1 MDVEK
6 SVYICTERLRGIDS
20 HSIKNLLYKYKIM
33 EKKENSKSM
42 FVEDSF
48 DSSDC
53 SVFETNF
60 VKWCDAERERLASRG
75 KDATKFYALADP
87 DINEGTVCCEDYAF
101 KFNRDEGVI
110 DLVINGEKDS
120 RIWDNVIHGVLAQ
133 FASCLGNPK
142 NFLYRVS
149 SNTSEEKKF
158 YGCATIVDVDVML
171 PINEFTAIEDWKAEN
186 FDSLIGS
193 MYNINIF

>member
-1 MDVEK
+1 MKKKTKDMSVLESNLANWVSEEK
-6 SVYICTERLRGIDS
+6 
-20 HSIKNLLYKYKIM
+20 N
-33 EKKENSKSM
+33 
-42 FVEDSF
+42 
-48 DSSDC
+48 
-53 SVFETNF
+53 
-60 VKWCDAERERLASRG
+60 RLALKG
-75 KDATKFYALADP
+75 YDTTKFFVYADP
-87 DINEGTVCCEDYAF
+87 DINEGSVWCEDYIM

-110 DLVINGEKDS
+110 DLVVNGKKDS
-120 RIWDNVIHGVLAQ
+120 FIWGNVIHCVLAQ

-171 PINEFTAIEDWKAEN
+171 PINGFTAIEDWKAEN

-193 MYNINIF
+193 MYNIVNAF

>member
-1 MDVEK
+1 MKKKE
-6 SVYICTERLRGIDS
+6 
-20 HSIKNLLYKYKIM
+20 KIM
-33 EKKENSKSM
+33 S
-42 FVEDSF
+42 VEDSF

-53 SVFETNF
+53 SVFESNF
-60 VKWCDAERERLASRG
+60 VKWCDAEMERLASRG
-75 KDATKFYALADP
+75 KDVTKFCALADP
-87 DINEGTVCCEDYAF
+87 DINVGSVCCENYAF

-158 YGCATIVDVDVML
+158 YGCAKIVDVDVML
-171 PINEFTAIEDWKAEN
+171 PINGFTEIEAWKAEN

-193 MYNINIF
+193 AYNINIF

>member
-1 MDVEK
+1 MK
-6 SVYICTERLRGIDS
+6 
-20 HSIKNLLYKYKIM
+20 
-33 EKKENSKSM
+33 KKEKVM

-53 SVFETNF
+53 SVIESNF
-60 VKWCDAERERLASRG
+60 KKWYAAEKERLASRG
-75 KDATKFYALADP
+75 KDTDKIYLFCDLE
-87 DINEGTVCCEDYAF
+87 ISVGSICCEEYIM

-110 DLVINGEKDS
+110 DLIVNGEKDS

-171 PINEFTAIEDWKAEN
+171 PINGFTAIEAWKAEN
-186 FDSLIGS
+186 FDSLIV
-193 MYNINIF
+193 NI

>member
-1 MDVEK
+1 
-6 SVYICTERLRGIDS
+6 
-20 HSIKNLLYKYKIM
+20 M
-33 EKKENSKSM
+33 EKKWKTK

-53 SVFETNF
+53 SVFESNIK
-60 VKWCDAERERLASRG
+60 KWYDAEFERLASMG
-75 KDATKFYALADP
+75 KDTSKFHLFADP
-87 DINEGTVCCEDYAF
+87 DINEGSVWCEDYIM

-110 DLVINGEKDS
+110 DLVVNGEKDS
-120 RIWDNVIHGVLAQ
+120 FIWGNVIHCVLAQ

-149 SNTSEEKKF
+149 SNTSDEKKF

-171 PINEFTAIEDWKAEN
+171 PINRFTAIEDWKAEN
-186 FDSLIGS
+186 FDSLISS
-193 MYNINIF
+193 MYNIVNAF

>member
-6 SVYICTERLRGIDS
+6 SVYICTERLRGAQS
-20 HSIKNLLYKYKIM
+20 KLLTFVYKCM
-33 EKKENSKSM
+33 EKKEKIMS
-42 FVEDSF
+42 VEDSF

-53 SVFETNF
+53 SIESNF
-60 VKWCDAERERLASRG
+60 KKWYAAEKERLASRG
-75 KDATKFYALADP
+75 KDTDKIYIFADLE
-87 DINEGTVCCEDYAF
+87 ISVGSICCEDYIM

-110 DLVINGEKDS
+110 DLVVNGEEDS
-120 RIWDNVIHGVLAQ
+120 FIWGNVIHCVLSQ
-133 FASCLGNPK
+133 FASCFGDPK

-171 PINEFTAIEDWKAEN
+171 PINGFTAIEAWKAEN
-186 FDSLIGS
+186 FDSLIDS
-193 MYNINIF
+193 IYTIF